1 MHGQLFR
8 QGSKRACCIFIFLFS
23 LRFRASGR
31 RPLQLPH
38 DDERRRGA
46 LLPELQGRTAAGER
60 GVQSFFCIELEGYM
74 GEARAALGGGE
85 PDFFSFGGLGWKCCK
100 VFLCPP
106 LVFGSQNSAVFK

>member
-1 MHGQLFR
+1 MHGSFVRAPNARVVYLSFFSPCAFAHQAADLYNFR
-8 QGSKRACCIFIFLFS
+8 TMTN
-23 LRFRASGR
+23 
-31 RPLQLPH
+31 
-38 DDERRRGA
+38 D
-46 LLPELQGRTAAGER
+46 AGELSSQNYR
-60 GVQSFFCIELEGYM
+60 VVLPLVREGFKAFFCIELEGYM